1 MIVSGS
7 CSFWKGFSLVV
18 KYRLVLERGLIFKE
32 FRTKSTI
39 VLLNCWIVG
48 CFQSRACLPSPSRTL
63 SQKYNLNL
71 RIKTELVTAGADLKY
86 LNWYLDHKQD
96 IYKRDLF
103 QSWIVTGSFFI
114 QIIFGTLYQTWRF
127 HGQLEGILSSHLPF
141 SFYTQ

>member
-48 CFQSRACLPSPSRTL
+48 CFQSRACLPSPTRTL

-96 IYKRDLF
+96 ICIQKRLVPIVNRYRLVFYSDYFWDIVPDLTF
-103 QSWIVTGSFFI
+103 SWST
-114 QIIFGTLYQTWRF
+114 
-127 HGQLEGILSSHLPF
+127 
-141 SFYTQ
+141 